1 MVDAVCCTV
10 AGLMTRKVLD
20 TDEAFVSNLA
30 SGGPFTLRIEVD
42 ANPDGRTFGGVAY
55 VELGKRDPDPEVE
68 AERVI
73 RYALVGTTRAID
85 SVSACT
91 GAATLALSWLE
102 HMDRLAEAQPIV
114 DAGED
119 EPDPPDHPSK

>member
-1 MVDAVCCTV
+1 
-10 AGLMTRKVLD
+10 MTIRKALESD
-20 TDEAFVSNLA
+20 QAREAFWSNLA
-30 SGGPFTLRIEVD
+30 SGGPFTVRIEVD
-42 ANPDGRTFGGVAY
+42 ANPDGFGGVAY